1 MTFNFDQEFQS
12 LMQAHNL
19 STVILLGHLNPDGD
33 AAGSV
38 MGLAHYIK
46 VNYPQYKV
54 MPYLA
59 DTLDKGPKKQVKQD
73 KVFDPFE
80 KPDIKEKYAVIVCD
94 TAVLARMIG
103 REYYEGAEASMVIDH
118 HASNEGYG
126 DVNYTKI
133 SEACA
138 ENVYYILDAAKL
150 KNTVDCEANPTAAD
164 YIYMGILHDT
174 GCFTRAKVSTMKA
187 VTGLLEMGVDHS
199 YVMQTMHNDTL
210 ESLQKRSE
218 LLKRAERLLDGNVA
232 CVCINRAESEAEG
245 ISYEDIHPISGF
257 LRDCEDIQL
266 GFTMYEEEEN
276 RWRCSFR
283 SDGKWINVNELL
295 QAFGGGGHAAA
306 AGVRKRTNDVE
317 KFRQEILERI
327 VTMRKNS
334 DQDK

>member
-1 MTFNFDQEFQS
+1 MTFNFDREFQS
-12 LMQAHNL
+12 MMQEHNL
-19 STVILLGHLNPDGD
+19 NSVILLGHLNPDGD

-46 VNYPQYKV
+46 INYPQYKV

-73 KVFDPFE
+73 KVFNPFE
-80 KPDIKEKYAVIVCD
+80 NPDIKEKYAVIVCD

-103 REYYEGAEASMVIDH
+103 REYYEQAEASMVIDH

-138 ENVYYILDAAKL
+138 ENVYYILDSTKL
-150 KNTVDCEANPTAAD
+150 KNTADCEANSTAAD

-187 VTGLLEMGVDHS
+187 VTELLKMGVDHS

-218 LLKRAERLLDGNVA
+218 LPVKSS
-232 CVCINRAESEAEG
+232 ESG
-245 ISYEDIHPISGF
+245 
-257 LRDCEDIQL
+257 
-266 GFTMYEEEEN
+266 
-276 RWRCSFR
+276 
-283 SDGKWINVNELL
+283 
-295 QAFGGGGHAAA
+295 
-306 AGVRKRTNDVE
+306 
-317 KFRQEILERI
+317 
-327 VTMRKNS
+327 
-334 DQDK
+334 

>member
-245 ISYEDIHPISGF
+245 IS
-257 LRDCEDIQL
+257 
-266 GFTMYEEEEN
+266 
-276 RWRCSFR
+276 
-283 SDGKWINVNELL
+283 
-295 QAFGGGGHAAA
+295 
-306 AGVRKRTNDVE
+306 
-317 KFRQEILERI
+317 
-327 VTMRKNS
+327 
-334 DQDK
+334 